1 MTNDFETL
9 GVAIRHYREADVAI
23 DQMGGVDELAVNL
36 ARQRG
41 LRKTGADVRS
51 DFLDRNGLGVVALTA
66 VRQSD

>member
-1 MTNDFETL
+1 M
-9 GVAIRHYREADVAI
+9 R
-23 DQMGGVDELAVNL
+23 GVDELAVNL

-51 DFLDRNGLGVVALTA
+51 DFLDRHGLGVVALTA